1 MGTSRSSL
9 TAWILPA
16 AGSLLAAAALLGA
29 APAVA
34 QGVVCCNMLI
44 DVKGKWIGAGR
55 RCDMQGLS
63 EGQRAMVCEKLSKAG
78 VMCEAAQ
85 PYCGKCDKEAIA
97 KARADYERL
106 LKTYRE
112 IRAAADDMGRRA
124 QEVVR
129 QGEKIFF
136 DYFTGLGIQ
145 AASDILT
152 KPVPPHVKGG
162 VRIYTSESAEDAI
175 KEGVDLLKELSTK
188 LKGGAWKRAAPV
200 VDVIKLLMDLSFETA
215 KVYTL
220 LGEFDRYAKEA
231 NKSADA
237 ALDALKKATAAR
249 QRLEALEA
257 LCRAAEKAAKPPA
270 KRDSEEEDD
279 RFKSSGERE
288 LEAAI
293 KLRDSWRRA
302 GDMYEDTR
310 GNLYDGDSAL
320 QEALAIVQ
328 KRSSSAAE
336 SPYLR
341 VSFGREALLLAAAA
355 DTAQE
360 IKAGNLMSVGFSKI
374 ARGLE
379 VYLYLRDEVAGIVKL
394 GAARSPAGGK
404 PSGR

>member
-1 MGTSRSSL
+1 MGRL
-9 TAWILPA
+9 IGCAFI
-16 AGSLLAAAALLGA
+16 AGALLAAVPAA
-29 APAVA
+29 A
-34 QGVVCCNMLI
+34 QGVICCNQLI
-44 DVKGKWIGAGR
+44 DVKGSWIGAGR
-55 RCDMQGLS
+55 KCNMQALS

-78 VMCEAAQ
+78 SMCEAVQ

-106 LKTYRE
+106 LKTYQE

-136 DYFTGLGIQ
+136 DYFNGLGIQ

-162 VRIYTSESAEDAI
+162 VRIYTSENAEEAI

-200 VDVIKLLMDLSFETA
+200 VDVIKLLMDLGFETA
-215 KVYTL
+215 KVHTL

-237 ALDALKKATAAR
+237 ALDALRKARAAR
-249 QRLEALEA
+249 ERLDALEA
-257 LCRAAEKAAKPPA
+257 LCRAAEKAKPPA
-270 KRDSEEEDD
+270 KRDSEEDD
-279 RFKSSGERE
+279 RFKSTGERE

-310 GNLYDGDSAL
+310 GNLYSGNAAL

-328 KRSSSAAE
+328 KRSSSAVE

-341 VSFGREALLLAAAA
+341 VSLGREALMLAAAA

-360 IKAGNLMSVGFSKI
+360 IKAGNLMSEGFSKI

-394 GAARSPAGGK
+394 GEARSSGK
-404 PSGR
+404 PVPARK

>member
-1 MGTSRSSL
+1 MGRPATFFRSL
-9 TAWILPA
+9 IGCAFI
-16 AGSLLAAAALLGA
+16 AAALLGA

-34 QGVVCCNMLI
+34 QGVVCCNMLS

-106 LKTYRE
+106 LKTYQE

-124 QEVVR
+124 QEVVK

-162 VRIYTSESAEDAI
+162 ARIYTSESAEDAI

-188 LKGGAWKRAAPV
+188 LRGGAWKRAAPV

-231 NKSADA
+231 NKSAEA
-237 ALDALKKATAAR
+237 ALDALRKARAAR
-249 QRLEALEA
+249 ERLDALEA
-257 LCRAAEKAAKPPA
+257 QCRAAEKAAKPPA
-270 KRDSEEEDD
+270 KRDSEEDD
-279 RFKSSGERE
+279 RFKSTGERE

-302 GDMYEDTR
+302 GGMYEDTR

-328 KRSSSAAE
+328 KRSSGAVE

-341 VSFGREALLLAAAA
+341 VSFGREALMLAAAV

-360 IKAGNLMSVGFSKI
+360 IKAGNLMSEGLSKI

-379 VYLYLRDEVAGIVKL
+379 VYLYLRDEVDGIVKM
-394 GAARSPAGGK
+394 GTGRSPGTKAA
-404 PSGR
+404 PPGR

>member
-1 MGTSRSSL
+1 M
-9 TAWILPA
+9 
-16 AGSLLAAAALLGA
+16 AAALPGA

-55 RCDMQGLS
+55 RCDMQALS

-78 VMCEAAQ
+78 VTCEPVQ

-106 LKTYRE
+106 LKTYQE

-145 AASDILT
+145 QASDILT
-152 KPVPPHVKGG
+152 KPVPPHVKSGA
-162 VRIYTSESAEDAI
+162 RIYTSESAEDAI
-175 KEGVDLLKELSTK
+175 KEAVDLLKELSTK

-220 LGEFDRYAKEA
+220 LGEFDKYAKQA

-249 QRLEALEA
+249 ERLDALEA
-257 LCRAAEKAAKPPA
+257 QCRAAEKAAKPKPPA
-270 KRDSEEEDD
+270 KPDSEEDD
-279 RFKSSGERE
+279 RFKSTGERE

-302 GDMYEDTR
+302 DSMYEDTR
-310 GNLYDGDSAL
+310 GNIYSGRAAL
-320 QEALAIVQ
+320 EEALAIVQ
-328 KRSSSAAE
+328 KRSSSAVE

-341 VSFGREALLLAAAA
+341 VSLDREALMLAAAAA

-360 IKAGNLMSVGFSKI
+360 IRAGNLMSEGFSKI

-379 VYLYLRDEVAGIVKL
+379 VYLYLRDEVAAIVKL
-394 GAARSPAGGK
+394 GEARSTGK
-404 PSGR
+404 PAPARR

>member
-1 MGTSRSSL
+1 MTIIHKSVGR
-9 TAWILPA
+9 AV
-16 AGSLLAAAALLGA
+16 LAAAGA
-29 APAVA
+29 MVLFFPAPAAA

-44 DVKGKWIGAGR
+44 DVKGSWIGAGR
-55 RCDMQGLS
+55 RCNMQGLS
-63 EGQRAMVCEKLSKAG
+63 QGQRAMVCEKLSKAS
-78 VMCEAAQ
+78 VTCEAVQ

-97 KARADYERL
+97 KARADYERW
-106 LKTYRE
+106 LKTYQE

-136 DYFTGLGIQ
+136 DYFTNLGIQ
-145 AASDILT
+145 QASDILT

-162 VRIYTSESAEDAI
+162 VGIYTSESAEDAI
-175 KEGVDLLKELSTK
+175 KEGVSLLKELSTK

-200 VDVIKLLMDLSFETA
+200 ADVIKLLMDLGFETA

-220 LGEFDRYAKEA
+220 LGEFDRYAREA

-237 ALDALKKATAAR
+237 ALDALRKARAAR
-249 QRLEALEA
+249 ERLDALEA
-257 LCRAAEKAAKPPA
+257 LCRAAEKAKPPA
-270 KRDSEEEDD
+270 KRDSEEDDD
-279 RFKSSGERE
+279 RFKSTGERE

-310 GNLYDGDSAL
+310 GNLYSGNAAL

-328 KRSSSAAE
+328 SQSSGGVQGPYRKASLALGEASAAMM
-336 SPYLR
+336 
-341 VSFGREALLLAAAA
+341 LAAQATGA
-355 DTAQE
+355 TARE
-360 IKAGNLMSVGFSKI
+360 IKAGDLMSEGFRKI

-394 GAARSPAGGK
+394 GAR
-404 PSGR
+404 